1 MSASSAASQDAAPAA
16 DVLLSVRQVAER
28 LNVSTATVHRL
39 IEVRDLGHVRIG
51 IRTIRVP
58 ESALTG
64 YVARCT
70 VRCLR

>member
-1 MSASSAASQDAAPAA
+1 M
-16 DVLLSVRQVAER
+16 SVRQVAER

-51 IRTIRVP
+51 MRTIRVP
-58 ESALTG
+58 ESALAS
-64 YVARCT
+64 YLERCT